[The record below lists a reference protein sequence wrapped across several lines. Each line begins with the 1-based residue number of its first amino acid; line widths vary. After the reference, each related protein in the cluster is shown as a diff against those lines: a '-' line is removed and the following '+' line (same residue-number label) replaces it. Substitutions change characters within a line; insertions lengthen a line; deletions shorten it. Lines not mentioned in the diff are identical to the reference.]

1 MEGTRATM
9 KAKEGRK
16 KGSQGRKE
24 GRKEGRKPR
33 IEGRNIVKK
42 EAKRGEDERMERMK
56 EAKAGKEGSQG
67 RKKNDISRR
76 AKEGNRK
83 GGKEGRWRFIN
94 LLKKMSI

>member
-1 MEGTRATM
+1 M
-9 KAKEGRK
+9 
-16 KGSQGRKE
+16 
-24 GRKEGRKPR
+24 
-33 IEGRNIVKK
+33 
-42 EAKRGEDERMERMK
+42 GEDGRMERMK